1 MKYLRTIFCSIKLLP
16 KNFFLF
22 FFLFLGYPSLIMVK
36 GVNCFLIEAILLS
49 VQNMILILRVATL
62 VISLAQRSLLFSWIV
77 YIYSVLYLNGIEFS
91 LLMQFCSD
99 SSRRWISSCWT
110 TVSYQ
115 FFLWQIVQI
124 GASLIPHP
132 FASKGRS
139 NCQCIFDLAM
149 DVDTGFRNTH
159 LMTILLLFSIR
170 YSLWDTPLVTHP
182 IFLKVLK
189 QIILL
194 ELYGLIYSLS
204 IIHFHGELLV
214 TAE

>member
-1 MKYLRTIFCSIKLLP
+1 
-16 KNFFLF
+16 
-22 FFLFLGYPSLIMVK
+22 MVK

-62 VISLAQRSLLFSWIV
+62 VISLAQKSLLFSWIV

-99 SSRRWISSCWT
+99 SSRRWIFSSWT

-115 FFLWQIVQI
+115 FFLVTNCTNWV
-124 GASLIPHP
+124 SLIPHP
-132 FASKGRS
+132 FASKDRS

-159 LMTILLLFSIR
+159 LMTILLLFGIR
-170 YSLWDTPLVTHP
+170 YSLRDTPLVTDP

-194 ELYGLIYSLS
+194 ELYVLIYSLS

>member
-1 MKYLRTIFCSIKLLP
+1 
-16 KNFFLF
+16 
-22 FFLFLGYPSLIMVK
+22 MVK

-49 VQNMILILRVATL
+49 VQNMILILQVATL

-99 SSRRWISSCWT
+99 SSRRWIFSCWT

-115 FFLWQIVQI
+115 FYLGQIIQI
-124 GASLIPHP
+124 GVSLIPHP
-132 FASKGRS
+132 FASKDRS
-139 NCQCIFDLAM
+139 NCQCIFDPAM
-149 DVDTGFRNTH
+149 VVVTGFRNTH

-182 IFLKVLK
+182 IFLKVRK

-204 IIHFHGELLV
+204 IIHFHGESLV